1 VKYAV
6 FNGTINV
13 FIPDEYDT
21 IGIAMSGG
29 LDSTLLANLVL
40 PFVDQSKVTVFT
52 VEQKNNV
59 KTVKRILAECGFK
72 VKDHIVLQDPKLDN
86 GALSPTMVTISTTV
100 DYFYT
105 GTNKNPP
112 WADSI
117 HPSKK
122 PNRANMIKY
131 NNMMMPFGL
140 IEKTDIL
147 YLLQASNLMH
157 LLPYTHTCTE
167 RPQGTKSCGTC
178 FACRERKW
186 AFDTLKLTDIVDYEA

>member
-72 VKDHIVLQDPKLDN
+72 VKDHIVLQDN
-86 GALSPTMVTISTTV
+86 QH
-100 DYFYT
+100 
-105 GTNKNPP
+105 
-112 WADSI
+112 DS
-117 HPSKK
+117 
-122 PNRANMIKY
+122 
-131 NNMMMPFGL
+131 
-140 IEKTDIL
+140 
-147 YLLQASNLMH
+147 
-157 LLPYTHTCTE
+157 
-167 RPQGTKSCGTC
+167 
-178 FACRERKW
+178 
-186 AFDTLKLTDIVDYEA
+186 

>member
-140 IEKTDIL
+140 IEKTD
-147 YLLQASNLMH
+147 
-157 LLPYTHTCTE
+157 E

-186 AFDTLKLTDIVDYEA
+186 AFDILKLTDIVDYEA